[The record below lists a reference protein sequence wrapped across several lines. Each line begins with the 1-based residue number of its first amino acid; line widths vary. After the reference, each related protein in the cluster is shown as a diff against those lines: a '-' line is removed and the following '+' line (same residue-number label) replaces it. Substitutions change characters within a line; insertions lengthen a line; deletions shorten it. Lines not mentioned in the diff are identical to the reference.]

1 MNLIPSNKNFFNA
14 FKSPANNTVDGK
26 HYGVSLQFGPNVL
39 MVQHEE
45 GTKAPNSWSAI
56 YDAKNKGKITI
67 PDNPIQIADAALYLS
82 KCKPSLG
89 ITDPYE
95 LTKAQLAAAVALLK
109 QQRPLV
115 KKYWG
120 LASDQ
125 IDLFKN
131 GGSTIGASWPY
142 QVNTLKAAKVPVAG
156 VDPKEGVTGWL
167 DTWMLSS
174 KAKHPNCAYK
184 WMQYITSRSA
194 QAQQAIYFGE
204 TPVNKKACAV
214 MDMLAKGSCAQYFGQ
229 RARELLHVDQVLEDA
244 DRRLRQRQEEL
255 HGPQGLDDS
264 LDSDQGLDGR

>member
-1 MNLIPSNKNFFNA
+1 
-14 FKSPANNTVDGK
+14 
-26 HYGVSLQFGPNVL
+26 VL
-39 MVQHEE
+39 LYDK
-45 GTKAPNSWSAI
+45 TTFPTAPTSWSVL
-56 YDAKNKGKITI
+56 YDQAYSGKVTV

-82 KCKPSLG
+82 KTKPALG
-89 ITDPYE
+89 IKDPYE
-95 LTKAQLAAAVALLK
+95 LTKAQLAATVALLK

-125 IDLFKN
+125 IDLFAN

-142 QVNTLKAAKVPVAG
+142 QVNALKGAKKPVPVIG
-156 VDPKEGVTGWL
+156 VIPKEGVTGWA

-184 WMQYITSRSA
+184 WMQYITKPVP

-214 MDMLAKGSCAQYFGQ
+214 MNTLSKGSCAQYSANAPESFYNSIKFWKTPIADCGNGQ
-229 RARELLHVDQVLEDA
+229 KNCTDLKAWTTAWQQVK
-244 DRRLRQRQEEL
+244 
-255 HGPQGLDDS
+255 G
-264 LDSDQGLDGR
+264 